1 MDAREPLLDVR
12 IHRVQ
17 DRRGEVY
24 KNYHQ
29 YSILYSLS
37 LSLCLSDCTIQVVEG
52 GKKLKMRFDDYVT
65 YMKNNHDEDPIYLFD
80 PSFGERAPTLLRDYT
95 VPEYASP
102 TIPAA

>member
-1 MDAREPLLDVR
+1 
-12 IHRVQ
+12 
-17 DRRGEVY
+17 
-24 KNYHQ
+24 
-29 YSILYSLS
+29 
-37 LSLCLSDCTIQVVEG
+37 VVEG